1 MTEPVSDESGQ
12 AWRLQHMESSIE
24 ALNARIARL
33 AIGLGVSLKN
43 DVEVAQV
50 MVRHQIT
57 LEGYERR
64 QTDAERAEVDRREP
78 VHLYSTSDVRVARK
92 LEELRG
98 LLVLRYGM
106 ETSYVDEI
114 GITATRQILLEAEE
128 HLVRDGFEPGADG
141 IDLNRLF
148 NPT

>member
-1 MTEPVSDESGQ
+1 M
-12 AWRLQHMESSIE
+12 E

-33 AIGLGVSLKN
+33 AIGLGISLKN

-64 QTDAERAEVDRREP
+64 QADDQYAEHAGVDRRES
-78 VHLYSTSDVRVARK
+78 VHLCSTSDVRVARK

-114 GITATRQILLEAEE
+114 GATATRQILLEAEE
-128 HLVRDGFEPGADG
+128 HLARDGFEPGADG

-148 NPT
+148 DRS